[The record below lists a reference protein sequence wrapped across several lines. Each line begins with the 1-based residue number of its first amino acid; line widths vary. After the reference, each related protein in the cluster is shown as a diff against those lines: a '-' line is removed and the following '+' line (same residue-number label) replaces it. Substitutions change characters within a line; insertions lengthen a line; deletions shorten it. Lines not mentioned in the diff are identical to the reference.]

1 MAMLPIAVGALAG
14 MCICSGLH
22 HLIHGLH
29 RPYNRASLLFSLVC
43 LFITAYTLSGPL
55 ATLLLDGSITQ
66 MSDRWPL
73 TWLLLATSAS
83 VWFLFF
89 YADIRQR
96 RLPLL
101 VSIVSLLVAVIN
113 MLVPSL
119 SLIALMALPAIGL
132 IGLSGYAIYRLYRAN
147 IYRSAW
153 VLAGSLFLGL
163 ALAGYDLLIDQW
175 LYNLPYLFAYASPIL
190 LLIISSDL
198 SARSTHT
205 AYLTSELAMREAQ
218 IRGEQEAL
226 VARRTRQLR
235 RRAEELAGLNTIARK
250 IATISDVPL
259 LLQQVSETLRAIFQA
274 HGVLVT
280 LLDSHKTTLK
290 VVIAATPSHEGYAE
304 ISEATFALA
313 DYPAAR
319 QALEQGEPVMVDD
332 AQTSA
337 LLVAA
342 RDILGRHTIQSVL
355 LVPLRSQGVTIGLL
369 TLTSDRPG
377 MVFGRDEIAL
387 AETSASSITA
397 IIENACLQSSPP
409 ADTLEAWRQRAVKE
423 LDPLGESH

>member
-1 MAMLPIAVGALAG
+1 MAMLPLAIGALAG
-14 MCICSGLH
+14 MCICAGLH

-29 RPYNRASLLFSLVC
+29 RPHNRATLLFSLVS
-43 LFITAYTLSGPL
+43 LLITAYTLSGPL
-55 ATLLLDGSITQ
+55 ATLLADRNISQI
-66 MSDRWPL
+66 SDKWPI

-89 YADIRQR
+89 YADLRQR
-96 RLPLL
+96 RLPLI

-119 SLIALMALPAIGL
+119 PLIALIALPTIGL
-132 IGLSGYAIYRLYRAN
+132 IGLSGYAIYRLYRDN

-153 VLAGSLFLGL
+153 MLAGTLFLGL

-175 LYNLPYLFAYASPIL
+175 LHNLPYLFAYAAPIL
-190 LLIISSDL
+190 LLITSIDL
-198 SARSTHT
+198 SARAAHT
-205 AYLTSELAMREAQ
+205 AHLTSELAKREAQ
-218 IRGEQEAL
+218 MRGEQESL
-226 VARRTRQLR
+226 VTRRTRQLR
-235 RRAEELAGLNTIARK
+235 RRAEELVGLNTIAKK
-250 IATISDVPL
+250 IATISDVPV

-280 LLDSHKTTLK
+280 LLDTHKPTLK

-304 ISEATFALA
+304 ISETTFALA
-313 DYPAAR
+313 HHPTAR

-332 AQTSA
+332 VQTSTVLA
-337 LLVAA
+337 AA

-355 LVPLRSQGVTIGLL
+355 LVPLRSQGATIGIL

-387 AETSASSITA
+387 AETSAGSITA
-397 IIENACLQSSPP
+397 IIENACLQSPPP
-409 ADTLEAWRQRAVKE
+409 ADTLEAWPQRAVKE
-423 LDPLGESH
+423 M